1 MKRLLTTFGCF
12 VLAVIAHA
20 QTIFTADQIE
30 KYAKEKYGDKWMKA
44 AENLS
49 KEVALDN
56 KNRLNYQEVIE
67 CPGQSKEQ
75 MSWLPLSRTPSWM
88 C

>member
-30 KYAKEKYGDKWMKA
+30 KYAKEKYGDKWMKDSS
-44 AENLS
+44 LR
-49 KEVALDN
+49 
-56 KNRLNYQEVIE
+56 RLTLRI
-67 CPGQSKEQ
+67 
-75 MSWLPLSRTPSWM
+75 LPSRM
-88 C
+88 QV